1 MALPKPCLSASN
13 ICNSMMYSR
22 KHVTW
27 AMDFQCWTCDVLG
40 VFYSFE
46 ASNTVSFWTHFN
58 GFFQGRPSDH
68 WKPRLSQNRNPTVS
82 GFFRSSCLA
91 ACMRAVACSSPS
103 TGHLHWW
110 GPYHVVWSKTKKQQ
124 QKLRSPE
131 FLRVMSEGFEQD
143 LIFMFKNHYRTSKP
157 WCKQSPIDT
166 PRHVCQGQKS
176 QNGGMVIPHS
186 IGNPYIG
193 YTNPIVYY
201 WVYKPYYWVN
211 DHPLLYGSNGS
222 LDPSTCGDKGPE
234 FMVER
239 SLLVG
244 WFSWE
249 INGKILDQYSYSPLF
264 MIYIFM

>member
-1 MALPKPCLSASN
+1 MALPKALPECIKHLQ
-13 ICNSMMYSR
+13 CNDVLEETRDMGYGL
-22 KHVTW
+22 
-27 AMDFQCWTCDVLG
+27 QCWTCDVLG

-46 ASNTVSFWTHFN
+46 ASNTEFWPHFN

-68 WKPRLSQNRNPTVS
+68 WKPRFSQNRNPTVS

-131 FLRVMSEGFEQD
+131 FLRVMGEGFEQD

-166 PRHVCQGQKS
+166 PRHVCQDQKS

-249 INGKILDQYSYSPLF
+249 INGKILDQYSWSPLF
-264 MIYIFM
+264 MIYISM

>member
-1 MALPKPCLSASN
+1 
-13 ICNSMMYSR
+13 MYSR

-110 GPYHVVWSKTKKQQ
+110 GPYHVVWSKTKNNN
-124 QKLRSPE
+124 
-131 FLRVMSEGFEQD
+131 
-143 LIFMFKNHYRTSKP
+143 KNSGVQSFCESWVKDSNRIWYSCSK
-157 WCKQSPIDT
+157 IT
-166 PRHVCQGQKS
+166 
-176 QNGGMVIPHS
+176 
-186 IGNPYIG
+186 IGLP
-193 YTNPIVYY
+193 
-201 WVYKPYYWVN
+201 
-211 DHPLLYGSNGS
+211 S
-222 LDPSTCGDKGPE
+222 LGANNHPSTPQDMCARVKSHKMGE
-234 FMVER
+234 W
-239 SLLVG
+239 S
-244 WFSWE
+244 SH
-249 INGKILDQYSYSPLF
+249 IQ
-264 MIYIFM
+264 